1 MPKKEEGKIRLLLCL
16 GEAPLTPKV
25 ERRKRPSTDDFHHG
39 SSAKDGAIMSGCGA
53 SETHPVADALFL
65 DTCSAIKE
73 AEVCLFV
80 RLRLT
85 MVEAKVDVNNE
96 KESSAWSS
104 AF

>member
-1 MPKKEEGKIRLLLCL
+1 MVSVLCL
-16 GEAPLTPKV
+16 GEASLTSKV
-25 ERRKRPSTDDFHHG
+25 ERMKRPSTVDFHHG
-39 SSAKDGAIMSGCGA
+39 SSAKDGAIMSVCGA
-53 SETHPVADALFL
+53 SETHPGANAFLL
-65 DTCSAIKE
+65 DTCSTIKK

-85 MVEAKVDVNNE
+85 IVEAKVDVNNE